1 MNLESAAHAIGKD
14 GFNWWIGQVENDGSD
29 PEYTGTGGKDYDYT
43 GKVKVRIVGYHNPDK
58 EVLPTADLPWA
69 SCVMPVVYAMKSGMG
84 SIQQL
89 QINSWVV
96 GFFIDGS
103 SAQLPIIMGSI
114 SDQNPKDTYTK
125 LPQESKRGYQQVHA
139 PDYNPKKHGTGGG
152 IVGGTADTTQT
163 DPNTGNNEKAEEATT
178 EENTESTVNERGEA
192 QQQTDLMKA
201 SDERK
206 KYTIHVGNGKCGTPA
221 DVKIKGATAEFLK
234 FARGIEK
241 NEIGEFINKNT
252 GKIEDLAG
260 EIEAVQNRMQGFMA
274 GVLSNVKGTV
284 LKETQKHI
292 EEVIND
298 IKIPDPDLLDPAV
311 DQLKNIGDLINCLF
325 KQIFNELAD
334 VIGGLLNDLLGQA
347 LDSALC
353 LAQDIFSDLFGGL
366 MDKIMSGIDAAL
378 GILEG
383 ALGAIKNN
391 ANIIQSISNK
401 ILDLIDMVC
410 EGDLSCALGLSTF
423 ETGTGAKESEADK
436 QKKQMSQYS
445 DAAKSALKDGK
456 TQLVGTAIPNSRG
469 WVPVQKLIDG
479 KFVKQAF
486 NTKNGEFAEVGAPG
500 TGVSEKTFEKG
511 KSLVEKFDSV
521 YPIRASDG
529 SINFASINCSPTN
542 TRKKPCFPELV
553 FDNAQSTSII
563 KALPI
568 IDDIGA
574 MVGVFMRN
582 KGSRINT
589 TAKVRAMFTCNEPE
603 GTGADLTPIIKDGMI
618 EKIRVNK
625 PGVGY
630 GLDPDN
636 TYCPR
641 EQRFF
646 LVENVELN
654 DFADEGDILFY
665 QEEDGDPNTAI
676 LQVMDY
682 NWDNTGLVALA
693 TLEKDAF
700 VPAGLKI
707 QTAGGTFKF
716 VLNPLKEFFDL
727 AIPANATALYANCS
741 DIIPV
746 LDTIDITN
754 VGTGYKKPKIFVGQE
769 EIGDI
774 STDTQGRL
782 LTPTIT
788 TKSIGFVQ
796 PRIVDDTGFGAD
808 IVPTYQYVGPSRF
821 TEIFESQSYIDC
833 VGHPPDRVVA
843 VEEEPVVSGVSDPSG
858 GTTTIATTPIEDE
871 PTQVIVEPPT
881 SSDPPENIPPSNPM
895 PPQQGG
901 GGGGG
906 YQGGGSGGGGGGYG
920 GY

>member
-1 MNLESAAHAIGKD
+1 MNIESAAHAIGKD

-29 PEYTGTGGKDYDYT
+29 PEYTGEEEKDFDYT
-43 GKVKVRIVGYHNPDK
+43 GKVKVRIVGYHNDDK
-58 EVLPTADLPWA
+58 EVLPTKDLPWA

-89 QINSWVV
+89 QVNSWVV
-96 GFFIDGS
+96 GFFMDGS
-103 SAQLPIIMGSI
+103 SAQIPVIMGSI
-114 SDQNPKDTYTK
+114 SDQNPKDVYTK
-125 LPQESKRGYQQVHA
+125 LPLESSKGYQQVHA
-139 PDYNPKKHGTGGG
+139 PDYKPEKHGEGGG
-152 IVGGTADTTQT
+152 IPGGTGDTTST
-163 DPNTGNNEKAEEATT
+163 DPETGSTSGPVTRDTT
-178 EENTESTVNERGEA
+178 EGEVSDANERGEA
-192 QQQTDLMKA
+192 SGQTDLMKA
-201 SDERK
+201 SDDRK
-206 KYTIHVGNGKCGTPA
+206 RYTIHVGNGKCGTPA

-260 EIEAVQNRMQGFMA
+260 EIEVMQTRIQGFMG
-274 GVLSNVKGTV
+274 GVLANVKGTV
-284 LKETQKHI
+284 LKEAQIHI
-292 EEVIND
+292 QDVIND

-334 VIGGLLNDLLGQA
+334 VIGGLLNDLLSQA

-353 LAQDIFSDLFGGL
+353 LAKDIFSDLFGGL

-383 ALGAIKNN
+383 ALGAIKSN

-401 ILDLIDMVC
+401 VLDLIDMVC

-423 ETGTGAKESEADK
+423 ETGSGAKESEADK
-436 QKKQMSQYS
+436 QKKQASQYS

-469 WVPVQKLIDG
+469 WVPVQKLIGG

-511 KSLVEKFDSV
+511 KSLVENFDSV

-529 SINFASINCSPTN
+529 TINFSSINCSPEN
-542 TRKKPCFPELV
+542 RRKKPCFPELI

-563 KALPI
+563 RALPI
-568 IDDIGA
+568 IDDIGS

-582 KGSRINT
+582 KGSNINT
-589 TAKVRAMFTCNEPE
+589 TAKVRAMFSCNEPE
-603 GTGADLTPIIKDGMI
+603 GTGADITPIIKDGKI

-646 LVENVELN
+646 LIENVELN
-654 DFADEGDILFY
+654 DFADEGDFIFY
-665 QEEDGDPNTAI
+665 QEEDGDPNIAI
-676 LQVMDY
+676 LQIMDY
-682 NWDNTGLVALA
+682 DYDSTGLVAVA

-700 VPAGLKI
+700 VPSGLKI
-707 QTAGGTFKF
+707 QTTGGTYKF
-716 VLNPLKEFFDL
+716 VLNPVKEFYDL
-727 AIPANATALYANCS
+727 AIPANATALWANCS
-741 DIIPV
+741 DILPV

-754 VGTGYKKPKIFVGQE
+754 VGKGYKKPKIVVGKQ
-769 EIGDI
+769 EIGDV
-774 STDTQGRL
+774 SVDTEGRL
-782 LTPTIT
+782 LTPSIK
-788 TKSIGFVQ
+788 TKTLGFVR
-796 PRIVDDTGFGAD
+796 PRIVDDEGFGAD
-808 IVPTYQYVGPSRF
+808 IVPTYQYVGPTKF
-821 TEIFESQSYIDC
+821 NEIFESQSYIDC
-833 VGHPPDRVVA
+833 VGHPPNRTIE
-843 VEEEPVVSGVSDPSG
+843 VEEAPVTGISDPSA
-858 GTTTIATTPIEDE
+858 TVSTPTESATTPIETPDTPIIVDP
-871 PTQVIVEPPT
+871 PTQN
-881 SSDPPENIPPSNPM
+881 DPPQQPN

-906 YQGGGSGGGGGGYG
+906 YGGY
-920 GY
+920 